1 MKTLIRSLVKSLIPV
16 VVVLFI
22 STQAM
27 AEIAVIVNPG
37 SGVSSLS
44 SGEVKALY
52 LGKSKSLKP
61 YDQAKGSKIREEFM
75 DKVVGK
81 SESQF
86 KAYWSKKIFS
96 GKGTPPRVLDSNAA
110 VKSRVAGSVNAIG
123 FIDSGAVDS
132 SVKVVYKVK

>member
-1 MKTLIRSLVKSLIPV
+1 MKTQISFLVKGFLSV

-22 STQAM
+22 SGQAM
-27 AEIAVIVNPG
+27 AEIAVIVSPG
-37 SGVSSLS
+37 SDISSLS

-61 YDQAKGSKIREEFM
+61 YDQARGSKIRTEFM
-75 DKVVGK
+75 DKVIGK

-96 GKGTPPRVLDSNAA
+96 GKGSPPRVLDSDAA
-110 VKSRVAGSVNAIG
+110 VKAKVAGSGNAIG
-123 FIDSGAVDS
+123 FIDSSAVDS
-132 SVKVVYKVK
+132 SVKVVHKVQ